1 VNASEEASSAAIDAS
16 IPMDVMD
23 MFKEA
28 QQRIL
33 DLNQSRMHALEE
45 LAEARAKIIEL
56 EERLAQ
62 AERDAM
68 ANVHMLAEAV
78 VQERGA
84 RGGEMELEEA
94 AVAVELEA
102 AEEGPLDEEEG
113 DVGSAGTG
121 TISILYETSWSP
133 AYIHFVCPNG
143 SWTEAPGM
151 PMREG
156 EMAHNKIFSI
166 TAPSIEF
173 VLNDG
178 GEQWDKPTY
187 DANYFIG
194 SPGSYII
201 NQGKIQKVK

>member
-1 VNASEEASSAAIDAS
+1 
-16 IPMDVMD
+16 MDVMD

-84 RGGEMELEEA
+84 RGGEMELEDIISSWKSIWVKDTNREPLCCSLGGTLGGL
-94 AVAVELEA
+94 LEKC
-102 AEEGPLDEEEG
+102 L
-113 DVGSAGTG
+113 
-121 TISILYETSWSP
+121 I
-133 AYIHFVCPNG
+133 VC
-143 SWTEAPGM
+143 
-151 PMREG
+151 
-156 EMAHNKIFSI
+156 F
-166 TAPSIEF
+166 F
-173 VLNDG
+173 
-178 GEQWDKPTY
+178 
-187 DANYFIG
+187 
-194 SPGSYII
+194 
-201 NQGKIQKVK
+201 